1 MGFVKWYGNR
11 LPEPGQSTHVSSS
24 INLVKIHG
32 GEKQRCHLTT
42 PWCFSCEL
50 GMNLLNITVAPK
62 LKKVESVMFVYRT
75 VPYCAKLRG
84 EAYILLIQEKH

>member
-1 MGFVKWYGNR
+1 
-11 LPEPGQSTHVSSS
+11 
-24 INLVKIHG
+24 
-32 GEKQRCHLTT
+32 
-42 PWCFSCEL
+42 
-50 GMNLLNITVAPK
+50 MNLLNITVAPK